1 MCMNDMLWSTLK
13 VWRILPFVC
22 FSTVLEQLPGM
33 QGKVSSGVT
42 QAVRS
47 FYIVLPLLLWSS
59 PGARAWFTMSSV
71 PPAFR
76 WNHLLQA
83 HDLISY
89 SSFQPLKSHHVVTV
103 FRDFLQDVFDSCCA
117 LTSWIIIKGL
127 GYVHNV
133 YFVVFLLSAFMFIN

>member
-47 FYIVLPLLLWSS
+47 FNIVSPLLLGSLH
-59 PGARAWFTMSSV
+59 GAHSWFTMSVVS
-71 PPAFR
+71 PACR
-76 WNHLLQA
+76 LNHLLQGHA
-83 HDLISY
+83 LIS
-89 SSFQPLKSHHVVTV
+89 
-103 FRDFLQDVFDSCCA
+103 D
-117 LTSWIIIKGL
+117 
-127 GYVHNV
+127 
-133 YFVVFLLSAFMFIN
+133 